1 MGDTVHLREPLG
13 ISNSNCPLLSAPHP
27 QNFLQLVEERHNYFC
42 LLISILCKPMNP
54 LLLLQIRCGWP
65 DLWSRS
71 AAMIFG
77 TLHWASFTPLL
88 PLLQCFWN
96 ICLGGIFPELTW
108 IEAVVLDGVEYFLFP
123 GVLECFLQ
131 LKRADKGHDFFRKKN
146 SNSIFFFTNSAALQA
161 FSARSRTQE
170 ILREP
175 LENRAQLCKVCR
187 HDGSKSFLEYPLFH
201 IFDWDFSFSFWF

>member
-54 LLLLQIRCGWP
+54 LLLLQIGWGWL
-65 DLWSRS
+65 DFWSRS
-71 AAMIFG
+71 SAMIFG

-96 ICLGGIFPELTW
+96 ICLGGIFPALTW
-108 IEAVVLDGVEYFLFP
+108 IEAGVLDGVEHFFLILRDLP
-123 GVLECFLQ
+123 GVLERFLRLKKSWFLQ
-131 LKRADKGHDFFRKKN
+131 KKN
-146 SNSIFFFTNSAALQA
+146 SNSIFFTKSALQVS
-161 FSARSRTQE
+161 SARSRTQ
-170 ILREP
+170 
-175 LENRAQLCKVCR
+175 
-187 HDGSKSFLEYPLFH
+187 
-201 IFDWDFSFSFWF
+201 